1 MPRVAHCFDLP
12 VPGDSSLS
20 AEALYGRLPVFAQN
34 AAASWHGWR
43 LRRRRFGGEFRRVL
57 AGYVDREHWAP
68 VRVAA
73 FRDERLRAF
82 VAAAAK
88 VRYYRD
94 LFARHGV
101 APEDVRTL
109 ADLERLPVLDKSTV
123 RQIAGGLA
131 AAAPPGPRLVCRTS
145 GSTGAGLEFP
155 ATRRAEQE
163 QYAVWWRYRL
173 ALRIG
178 LATPCLYLGGRQ
190 VVPARQ
196 RQPPFWRYNRA
207 SRQILFSAY
216 HLSGATA
223 PAYLAEM
230 RRVGAAWL
238 HGYPSMV
245 ALLASYALQLGQ
257 RLPLKW
263 VTLAA
268 ENVLA
273 SQRDVIRTAF
283 GVTPAE
289 HYGLAEAV
297 ASCSECPHGRLHVD
311 EDFAAVEFLPLGGD
325 AFRVVG
331 TNLSNPAF
339 PLLRYDTGDVATVT
353 GTVCGC
359 GRPGRVVDVLD
370 GRREDYV
377 LTRTGR
383 RLGRLDHI
391 FKGMAN
397 IREAQIR
404 QVAPGRM
411 TLAVVRG
418 NGYGSGDERRLR
430 QAVSRRVGREMAF
443 DVAYVD
449 ALPRTANGKLRF
461 VTSTLADGAI
471 DAPRVTR
478 RGASRPAGRQ
488 RNRDM
493 AAGQQAQPGLDDVPD
508 PAECLAPHR
517 SREDLQ

>member
-1 MPRVAHCFDLP
+1 MPRGARCFDLP
-12 VPGDSSLS
+12 VPGDSSLNV
-20 AEALYGRLPVFAQN
+20 EALYGRLPVFAQN

-43 LRRRRFGGEFRRVL
+43 LRRRRFGGEFRSVL
-57 AGYVDREHWAP
+57 AGYIDREHWAP
-68 VRVAA
+68 EHVAA
-73 FRDERLRAF
+73 FRNERLRAF
-82 VAAAAK
+82 VAAAAR
-88 VRYYRD
+88 VPYYRD
-94 LFARHGV
+94 LFAGHGV

-109 ADLERLPVLDKSTV
+109 ADLERLPVLDKPTV
-123 RQIAGGLA
+123 RQVAGELA
-131 AAAPPGPRLVCRTS
+131 AAAAGPRLVCRTS
-145 GSTGAGLEFP
+145 GSTGAGLVFP

-283 GVTPAE
+283 GVAPAE

-297 ASCSECPHGRLHVD
+297 ASCSECPRGRLHVD
-311 EDFAAVEFLPLGGD
+311 EDFAAVEFLPLGGN

-339 PLLRYDTGDVATVT
+339 PLLRYDTGDIATVT
-353 GTVCGC
+353 GAVCGC
-359 GRPGRVVDVLD
+359 GRPGRVVDALD

-391 FKGMAN
+391 FKDMTN

-418 NGYGSGDERRLR
+418 NDYGLGDERRLR
-430 QAVSRRVGREMAF
+430 QAVLRRVGREMAF

-471 DAPRVTR
+471 DAR
-478 RGASRPAGRQ
+478 RAVPLGASLSDGRQ
-488 RNRDM
+488 RNGNM
-493 AAGQQAQPGLDDVPD
+493 PAGQQAQPDLDDGPD
-508 PAECLAPHR
+508 AAECLAPYR
-517 SREDLQ
+517 SRKDLQ

>member
-1 MPRVAHCFDLP
+1 MAAKGRTVRLD
-12 VPGDSSLS
+12 

-43 LRRRRFGGEFRRVL
+43 LRRRRFHGEFRAVL
-57 AGYVDREHWAP
+57 ADYRDREYWP
-68 VRVAA
+68 PERIAA
-73 FRDERLRAF
+73 LRNERLRTF

-88 VRYYRD
+88 LPYYRD
-94 LFARHGV
+94 HFARLGV
-101 APEDVRTL
+101 QPDEVRTP
-109 ADLERLPVLDKSTV
+109 ADLTALPVLDKAAV
-123 RQIAGGLA
+123 RRVAGELA
-131 AAAPPGPRLVCRTS
+131 AVGPPGRRLVCRTS

-163 QYAVWWRYRL
+163 QYAVWWRCRL
-173 ALRIG
+173 ALGIG
-178 LATPCLYLGGRQ
+178 LGTPCLYLGGRS

-196 RQPPFWRYNRA
+196 QRPPFWRRNR
-207 SRQILFSAY
+207 SGRQFLFSAY
-216 HLSGATA
+216 HLSAATA

-230 RRVGAAWL
+230 RRVGAPWL

-245 ALLASYALQLGQ
+245 ALLASYALQHRQ

-273 SQRDVIRTAF
+273 GQRDVIRAAF
-283 GVTPAE
+283 GVAPTE

-297 ASCSECPHGRLHVD
+297 ASWCECPLGRLHVD
-311 EDFAAVEFLPLGGD
+311 EDFAVVEFLPLGGD
-325 AFRVVG
+325 AFRVIG

-353 GTVCGC
+353 GASCGC
-359 GRPGRVVDVLD
+359 GRPGRVVDTVD
-370 GRREDYV
+370 GRLEDYV
-377 LTRTGR
+377 LARNGV

-391 FKGMAN
+391 FKDMAN

-404 QVAPGRM
+404 QTAPGRI

-418 NGYGSGDERRLR
+418 HGYGAEDERRLR
-430 QAVSRRVGREMAF
+430 RAAVRRVGRQLAF

-449 ALPRTANGKLRF
+449 GLPRSANGKLRF
-461 VTSTLADGAI
+461 VTSTLAAGVIDQSASPGAPEGVPAATE
-471 DAPRVTR
+471 APHLMAR
-478 RGASRPAGRQ
+478 RPA
-488 RNRDM
+488 
-493 AAGQQAQPGLDDVPD
+493 AAQWEHAG
-508 PAECLAPHR
+508 E
-517 SREDLQ
+517 